1 MDTTTIIK
9 RFEQHKHSRTG
20 VENTWDV
27 INRLITPYRGDMF
40 QHVTSENAVD
50 WRRREVYDSTAVMAC
65 QTLAASL
72 HSALTTPAM
81 RWFSLTFRKATLNKE
96 QTAREWLEECGKRVY
111 DALQDSNFN
120 LEVNETYMDLCSMG
134 TSIIVEEPGS
144 DPLKEWKGINFTS
157 MPIKECFFEQDA
169 KGQVYCF
176 YRLLNWECSRYIDK
190 FGKENCPQI
199 ILDAYDADPQGK
211 KEVVFC
217 IYPIPENADA
227 DTSGILGVKRR
238 PFGFRYVTRAGGE
251 PFTGDAGSGGYYE
264 MPAFAPR
271 WRKTS
276 ESKWGNSPAMIALA
290 DVLTLNQTIE
300 MRIKAIEKRID
311 PPQKVEDRALISD
324 LFLQARGLTV
334 MRDIDKIA
342 PIDTGSDIGAGEIQV
357 ADLRAAIN
365 RYFFVD
371 QLELKDSP
379 AMTATEVMARAD
391 LMQRLLGPT
400 QGRLQSDFLD
410 LMIQRTFNI
419 MLRARQL
426 PPIPEVV
433 AASDAE
439 MDISYMGP
447 LTRSQKADEVANTER
462 WMMSLKEISEV
473 LPDVLDVPDPDAIAR
488 GLAQSNSVPA
498 DMSRDEVEVKKR
510 RKRRDD
516 ELQAQRELEMAT
528 MEGGAA
534 KAMGE
539 GEQAMRGAA

>member
-1 MDTTTIIK
+1 MDATTIVK
-9 RFEQHKHSRTG
+9 RFEQHKYNRTG
-20 VENTWDV
+20 IENTWDV
-27 INRLITPYRGDMF
+27 INQFITPYRGRMF
-40 QHVTSENAVD
+40 QHVTSESAVD
-50 WRRREVYDSTAVMAC
+50 WRRRDIYDSTAVMAC
-65 QTLAASL
+65 QTLSASL
-72 HSALTTPAM
+72 HGALTTPAI
-81 RWFSLTFRKATLNKE
+81 RWFSLSFRMQDLNKDQE
-96 QTAREWLEECGKRVY
+96 SREWLEDCGKRVY

-120 LEVNETYMDLCSMG
+120 LEVNETYLDLCSMG
-134 TSIIVEEPGS
+134 TSIIVEEPGN

-157 MPIKECFFEQDA
+157 VPVKECFFEQDA

-190 FGKENCPQI
+190 FGMEGCPQI
-199 ILDAYDADPQGK
+199 ILDKYDADPQAK
-211 KEVVFC
+211 AEVVFC
-217 IYPIPENADA
+217 IYPIEKNKNA
-227 DTSGILGVKRR
+227 DTSSVLAAERR
-238 PFGFRYVTRAGGE
+238 PFGFKYVTRAGQE
-251 PFTGDAGSGGYYE
+251 AFTGDAGTGGYYE

-300 MRIKAIEKRID
+300 MRIKAIEKRLD
-311 PPQKVEDRALISD
+311 PPQKVEERALIGD
-324 LFLQARGLTV
+324 LYLQARGLTT

-357 ADLRAAIN
+357 ADLRSAIN

-379 AMTATEVMARAD
+379 AMTATEVQVRAE

-419 MLRARQL
+419 MLRAGQL
-426 PPIPEVV
+426 PPPPQLVLDAE
-433 AASDAE
+433 AE
-439 MDISYMGP
+439 MDITYMGP
-447 LTRSQKADEVANTER
+447 LTRAQKTDEVSSTER
-462 WMMSLKEISEV
+462 WLMNLKEMSEV
-473 LPDVLDVPDPDAIAR
+473 IPDVLDIPDPDAIAR
-488 GLAQSNSVPA
+488 GMALSLAVPA
-498 DMSRDEVEVKKR
+498 GMTRDEREVEGI
-510 RKRRDD
+510 RKQRDED
-516 ELQAQRELEMAT
+516 IQRQREAEMA
-528 MEGGAA
+528 MAEGSAA